1 MLCIERVAKSINK
14 LKLWSQLEERQV
26 EIASHTQF
34 QGKRL
39 TLELKVVAGLGTE
52 VYHWRHASH
61 EIRTMV
67 VEAWRGKDNVG
78 RASYISRLHVLM
90 QLLGL
95 AITSNV
101 LRSQNTTWR
110 EPKYII

>member
-1 MLCIERVAKSINK
+1 MLCVERVAKSINK
-14 LKLWSQLEERQV
+14 LKLRPQFEERQI
-26 EIASHTQF
+26 EIAFHAHF

-39 TLELKVVAGLGTE
+39 TLELKVVACLGTE

-67 VEAWRGKDNVG
+67 VEAWRGKNNVG
-78 RASYISRLHVLM
+78 RASYICRLHVLM